1 MKSALK
7 SRFMGD
13 FHRGGAE
20 AGVTTADMRAVWPR
34 DEWHPAAQQIPPCM
48 HACIERLST
57 VTLATP
63 SAWRAGHAEVV
74 GARGKIGDVVGS
86 SAPIDTTNG
95 MSMVPA
101 NSGAPVRPRLGC
113 KQHAKSQAPVR
124 CHRCRWCIASGR
136 SRKVCTSSPVRFVT
150 PKLTIHLE
158 KSLSRSNGDQ
168 NGRSH
173 GRGAHERIKPVA
185 CMLPRLSDKGEPQ
198 RA

>member
-124 CHRCRWCIASGR
+124 YHRCRWCIAIGR
-136 SRKVCTSSPVRFVT
+136 TRTGKVCTFLRRFV
-150 PKLTIHLE
+150 
-158 KSLSRSNGDQ
+158 S
-168 NGRSH
+168 
-173 GRGAHERIKPVA
+173 
-185 CMLPRLSDKGEPQ
+185 
-198 RA
+198 

>member
-124 CHRCRWCIASGR
+124 CHTNVVGASLSAGR
-136 SRKVCTSSPVRFVT
+136 ER
-150 PKLTIHLE
+150 E
-158 KSLSRSNGDQ
+158 KSALFFAGSFRDPQTYDPSREISISLER
-168 NGRSH
+168 RSERKIARE
-173 GRGAHERIKPVA
+173 GGARTNKA
-185 CMLPRLSDKGEPQ
+185 CGVHAAQ
-198 RA
+198 TV